1 MKVKFLL
8 VILLVLLIAS
18 AQFESG
24 YQRIPSPTTET
35 EAIYIVSHGWH
46 TGFVVPAIAMQSRL
60 PALKQRFKNTPYLE
74 IGWGDKGF
82 YQANEVTSGLT
93 LQAMFWSIGSV
104 IHVVAVPEKVKRYF
118 SKVQVEKLCL
128 TPEQHTALIQFI
140 TDSFYKDRNG
150 QIVAR
155 QWGRY
160 GDSQF
165 YEATETYHIFNTC
178 NKWVARGLQC
188 AGMAI
193 DPILKLTAGSVMEAV
208 EAQVANSHAASC
220 YQKSE
225 SK

>member
-8 VILLVLLIAS
+8 VILLGLLITA

-24 YQRIPSPTTET
+24 YQRTPSPATET

-46 TGFVVPAIAMQSRL
+46 TGFVVPAIAMQTRL
-60 PALKQRFKNTPYLE
+60 PALKQRFKNTSYLE

-82 YQANEVTSGLT
+82 YQADGVTSGLT

-104 IHVVAVPEKVKRYF
+104 IHVVAVPEKVKSYF

-128 TPEQHTALIQFI
+128 TPEQRTALIQFI
-140 TDSFYKDRNG
+140 ADSFYKDRNG

-155 QWGRY
+155 QRGRY

-178 NKWVARGLQC
+178 NKWVAKGLQC

-193 DPILKLTAGSVMEAV
+193 DPLFKLTAGSVMDAV
-208 EAQVANSHAASC
+208 ETQVANARAASC
-220 YQKSE
+220 YQTGA